1 MLTKRKLRESGA
13 DVEDNYVCCLECVFG
28 EKPISRRLWP
38 LVWPT
43 DAVSFLLLR
52 CVQEEKNGNNPHT
65 GDCVKKKKFQ
75 NIMSS
80 TSPKGSELAENLYF

>member
-1 MLTKRKLRESGA
+1 MKVALTERTITCVVSS
-13 DVEDNYVCCLECVFG
+13 VFG

-38 LVWPT
+38 LVSPA
-43 DAVSFLLLR
+43 DSASFLLLR

-80 TSPKGSELAENLYF
+80 ASPAASELEENVHF